1 MSYTRFLFVTCLCL
15 QLLFIL
21 GCSSSGN
28 GAEGGRKGPLKFP
41 VEVTTVAGRQSELVV
56 RAVGSVEAFEIVP
69 VTARVAGV
77 VQRIAFKEGDR
88 VTAGEAL
95 IEIEPERYDLAL
107 KSAEAAFEKAKATLR
122 EVDAG
127 LARRTD
133 IQGKNPGFVSAEDL
147 DNWQTRA
154 LGARADSA
162 QAAANLDLAKLNYK
176 DSRVPAPVSGV
187 IQSRVARTGQ
197 YLQVGTVIATMV
209 RRDPLLLKFSVPANE
224 AQALRPGLEATFT
237 VRNNSDTL
245 HAKITAVAES
255 ADPTTR
261 MIAVTAEVVDEA
273 PEDLRPG
280 IFAEVTVL
288 LGESKQLPVI
298 PQVSIRPSEKGF
310 LAYVVDDSVARERI
324 LTLGMQTQDGMVEV
338 MGGVVEGER
347 LIVRGAEA
355 LTDGAMIRIMSGEA
369 KSATKNDS
377 SGAKS

>member
-1 MSYTRFLFVTCLCL
+1 MLYARI
-15 QLLFIL
+15 LFIL
-21 GCSSSGN
+21 CVCLQSFFIWGCSSSGN
-28 GAEGGRKGPLKFP
+28 GGDGRRKPPLKFP
-41 VEVTTVAGRQSELVV
+41 VEVTTVAGRQSELVI

-88 VTAGEAL
+88 VKAGEAL
-95 IEIEPERYDLAL
+95 IEIEPERYELAL

-127 LARRTD
+127 LTRRTD

-176 DSRVPAPVSGV
+176 DSRVPAPVSGL
-187 IQSRVARTGQ
+187 IQARIARTGQ

-224 AQALRPGLEATFT
+224 AQALKPGLDAKFT
-237 VRNNSDTL
+237 VRDNSDTL

-310 LAYVVDDSVARERI
+310 LAFVVDDSVARERV

-338 MGGVVEGER
+338 MGGVVEGEK

-355 LTDGAMIRIMSGEA
+355 LTDGAAIRIMSGDA
-369 KSATKNDS
+369 KTGTKSDS
-377 SGAKS
+377 VGVKS